1 MITNFFLFCNF
12 VAIKLGASIGWAR
25 VGAEVRHKKK
35 IRYTFNRASNLTTKL
50 ANNRKKALREKH

>member
-25 VGAEVRHKKK
+25 VGAEVWHKKRSVTLL
-35 IRYTFNRASNLTTKL
+35 IVHRTLQQN
-50 ANNRKKALREKH
+50 